1 MQVFFYAPLICILN
15 KSKIKTPKTF
25 APGFFVFCNR
35 FFFTLAG
42 NYNIIDFINALRPAA
57 RKGGQFMI
65 LVADVGNTNTVLGV
79 WDDKNLVCSGR
90 LSTDTSET
98 TIEFSM
104 KLKTFLDLNG
114 VSEITGGVISSVV
127 PALVRTI
134 KKAVKLVCG
143 VELLVVGPG
152 IKTGL
157 NIKLDNPAE
166 MGADLVAGDVAVIQ
180 KYKLPAILFDIGTAT
195 TASVID
201 KNGAHLGGAIVC
213 GVKTALKA
221 LSTSTALLAQTDI
234 SAPSKVIATNTAEA
248 MKCGSV
254 IGTAALIEGMAARFE
269 EELGEKANV
278 IITGGLGRSIAKEI
292 RIPVTVDD
300 NLLLEGLRIIY
311 EKNQK

>member
-1 MQVFFYAPLICILN
+1 M
-15 KSKIKTPKTF
+15 
-25 APGFFVFCNR
+25 
-35 FFFTLAG
+35 AG

-57 RKGGQFMI
+57 RKGGQLMI

-90 LSTDTSET
+90 LSTNTSET

-166 MGADLVAGDVAVIQ
+166 MGADLVAGDVAVIH

>member
-1 MQVFFYAPLICILN
+1 
-15 KSKIKTPKTF
+15 
-25 APGFFVFCNR
+25 
-35 FFFTLAG
+35 LAG

-57 RKGGQFMI
+57 RKGGQLMI

-90 LSTDTSET
+90 LSTNTSET

-166 MGADLVAGDVAVIQ
+166 MGADLVAGDVAVIH